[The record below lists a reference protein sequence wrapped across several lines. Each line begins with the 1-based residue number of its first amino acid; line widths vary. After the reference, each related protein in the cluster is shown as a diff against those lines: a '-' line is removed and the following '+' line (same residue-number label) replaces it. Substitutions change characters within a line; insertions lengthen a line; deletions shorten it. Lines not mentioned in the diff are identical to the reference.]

1 MAQLLV
7 IDDDELVRNTLA
19 SMLSSAGHTVA
30 TAVDGRAGT
39 RAAATAAYDVIL
51 VDILM
56 PEKEGIETI
65 IELRRRQPAIKLV
78 AISGGGRTDS
88 VDFLDLAK
96 QLGADAALRK
106 PIAKKR
112 LVETVDGLLNASTG
126 PTPRG

>member
-7 IDDDELVRNTLA
+7 IDDDEQVRKTLA

-30 TAVDGRAGT
+30 TADDGRSGM
-39 RAAATAAYDVIL
+39 RAAAAAAYDVIL

-65 IELRRRQPAIKLV
+65 IELRRQQPAVKLI
-78 AISGGGRTDS
+78 AISGGGRTDT

-106 PIAKKR
+106 PIALRR
-112 LVETVDGLLNASTG
+112 LV
-126 PTPRG
+126 

>member
-7 IDDDELVRNTLA
+7 IDDDEQVRKTLA
-19 SMLSSAGHTVA
+19 NMLSSAGHTVA
-30 TAVDGRAGT
+30 TADDGRSGA
-39 RAAATAAYDVIL
+39 RAAAIAAYDVIL

-65 IELRRRQPAIKLV
+65 IELRRQQPSVKLI
-78 AISGGGRTDS
+78 AISGGGRTES

-106 PIAKKR
+106 PIALRR
-112 LVETVDGLLNASTG
+112 LVETVNALLGASEA
-126 PTPRG
+126 PVQRR